1 MPNDVWISLNLRTFQ
16 RLNFITELQYIE
28 ERDTDFNLDD
38 GKLNEIN
45 FLTII
50 SFSYVT
56 SIW

>member
-1 MPNDVWISLNLRTFQ
+1 MPNDVWSSLNLRTFQ

-38 GKLNEIN
+38 GKLNGIN

-50 SFSYVT
+50 YFSYVT